1 MKNLLLILAFG
12 LLMLSTVHTD
22 MITADLTN
30 FSLGSSQSLTDGGN
44 AGIYASKLADGK
56 RLENEIWRQSVL
68 DSVPDR
74 KLPIFSMI
82 ILLGSGLLILALLG
96 FRRKRI

>member
-22 MITADLTN
+22 MITADPTN

-56 RLENEIWRQSVL
+56 SEILRQSLL
-68 DSVPDR
+68 DPVPDT

-82 ILLGSGLLILALLG
+82 ILLGSGLLILVLLG